1 MRQEGQ
7 SAEDRLGLPEY
18 RGHSIAEKTAFAAL
32 ILFVAA
38 AAAGAF
44 GGGPVSDT
52 VAGSQSGKLQI
63 QYHRFLR
70 RDAAEVLEI
79 TVPTVA
85 GTSDVELTFNTEYLR
100 RVQITN
106 VFPEPVEVI
115 SHDNGKLRLRTDAS
129 GQPVAV
135 RLHYQARL
143 PGFMTAQ
150 ISVVGQPE
158 QARFK
163 QLVYP

>member
-1 MRQEGQ
+1 MRQEGEN
-7 SAEDRLGLPEY
+7 AEAKLGLPEY
-18 RGHSIAEKTAFAAL
+18 RGHSSGEMTAFAAL

-52 VAGSQSGKLQI
+52 MTASKSGKLQI

-70 RDAAEVLEI
+70 RDAAEVLQI
-79 TVPTVA
+79 SVPTIA
-85 GTSDVELTFNTEYLR
+85 GAREVELSFNTDYLR
-100 RVQITN
+100 RVQITD
-106 VFPEPVEVI
+106 VFPEPLEVI
-115 SHDNGKLRLRTDAS
+115 SHQDGRLRFRTDAS

-150 ISVVGQPE
+150 IAVAGQPE